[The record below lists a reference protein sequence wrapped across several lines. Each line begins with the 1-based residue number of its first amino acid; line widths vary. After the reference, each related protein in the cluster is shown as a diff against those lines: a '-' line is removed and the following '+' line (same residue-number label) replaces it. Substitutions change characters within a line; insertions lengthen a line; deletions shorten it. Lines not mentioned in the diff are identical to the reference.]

1 MIRWTSKAVKIWKKC
16 EISDSWKCRLSRRRA
31 SASDY
36 RMSRHNRDRQ
46 AGHLTTYSS
55 DVDTGRGSRPH
66 GTATFCRR
74 PCVIRVNRPTYIE
87 DISNS
92 IIFFLFCINIFKEI
106 LRKKNVQ
113 NRIFLLG
120 IISSREKT
128 RVSHPKIRHK
138 LINSNIIFL
147 IAIKSQGSLKF
158 KRNKLFFH

>member
-1 MIRWTSKAVKIWKKC
+1 MIYETNFSVIRRFSFLMSSSRKEWWSEKKKAMIRWTSKAVKIWKKC

-92 IIFFLFCINIFKEI
+92 IIFFFLFCINIFKKI
-106 LRKKNVQ
+106 LRKKKC
-113 NRIFLLG
+113 I
-120 IISSREKT
+120 E
-128 RVSHPKIRHK
+128 
-138 LINSNIIFL
+138 
-147 IAIKSQGSLKF
+147 
-158 KRNKLFFH
+158 

>member
-1 MIRWTSKAVKIWKKC
+1 MMEWKKKGWSVGRVRRSKFGKKC

-92 IIFFLFCINIFKEI
+92 IIFFFYSVLIY
-106 LRKKNVQ
+106 LKKYWGKKMY
-113 NRIFLLG
+113 RIEFSCL
-120 IISSREKT
+120 E
-128 RVSHPKIRHK
+128 
-138 LINSNIIFL
+138 
-147 IAIKSQGSLKF
+147 
-158 KRNKLFFH
+158 